1 MKTLLTTATLAALAT
16 VAQAQVIYAPTIAL
30 ADQKIRLSAWG
41 SGTITE
47 TTEMAYDGGGSVR
60 VSSRNFFQ
68 GGIMHFDNP
77 VNLAGPAA
85 DKANM
90 FLITL
95 SAPAATTVG
104 AGGAGAGG
112 GGGKLGGGG
121 GATLGTGGGGAAGLG
136 GGASAGGQAG
146 GAAGSGQAGG
156 TERQITFDTTLTKV
170 RMILTTSDGKKSEVF
185 VDLSGA
191 LANSRGWKSV
201 GVPLVSI
208 PGFDRTNKMVKSI
221 AFSGDTI
228 GTFYVGELKVVNDTT
243 PLYVE
248 PSVFELNLA
257 LGDEITLSAY
267 GSGGSSQLRYTWD
280 FDAAD
285 GVDVDAEGQNVR
297 RRFRKPGNY
306 TITVTVHDQ
315 FGLKKPHSSTIKV
328 VVNP

>member
-1 MKTLLTTATLAALAT
+1 MKTLLTTATLAALAVT
-16 VAQAQVIYAPTIAL
+16 AQAQVIYAPTIAL
-30 ADQKIRLSAWG
+30 ADQRITLSAWG

-47 TTEMAYDGGGSVR
+47 TTDMAYDGGGSVR

-68 GGIMHFDNP
+68 GGIMHFENP
-77 VNLAGPAA
+77 VSLAGPAA

-95 SAPAATTVG
+95 SAPSATTVESG
-104 AGGAGAGG
+104 GAGG

-121 GATLGTGGGGAAGLG
+121 GASLGTGGGGGAAAGLG
-136 GGASAGGQAG
+136 GGAAGGQAG
-146 GAAGSGQAGG
+146 GAVGGGQAGG
-156 TERQITFDTTLTKV
+156 AERQVTFDTTLTKV
-170 RMILTTSDGKKSEVF
+170 RMIITTSDGKKSEVF

-208 PGFDRTNKMVKSI
+208 PGFDKTNKMVKSI

-243 PLYVE
+243 PLYVD
-248 PSVFELNLA
+248 PSVYELNLA
-257 LGDEITLSAY
+257 LGDEIVLSAY

-285 GVDVDAEGQNVR
+285 GVDVDAEGQYVR
-297 RRFRKPGNY
+297 RRFRKPGDY

>member
-1 MKTLLTTATLAALAT
+1 MKTLLTTATLAALA
-16 VAQAQVIYAPTIAL
+16 VAAQAQVIYAPTIAL
-30 ADQKIRLSAWG
+30 ADQKISLSAWG

-68 GGIMHFDNP
+68 GGIMHFENP
-77 VNLAGPAA
+77 VNLSGPSA

-95 SAPAATTVG
+95 SAPAATTVDS
-104 AGGAGAGG
+104 GGAAGG
-112 GGGKLGGGG
+112 GVKGGGG
-121 GATLGTGGGGAAGLG
+121 GATLGTGGGGGGAAAGLG
-136 GGASAGGQAG
+136 GGAAGGQTG
-146 GAAGSGQAGG
+146 GGQAGG
-156 TERQITFDTTLTKV
+156 TERQVTFDTTLTKV
-170 RMILTTSDGKKSEVF
+170 RMIITTSDGKKSEVF

-285 GVDVDAEGQNVR
+285 GVDVDAEGQYVR

>member
-1 MKTLLTTATLAALAT
+1 
-16 VAQAQVIYAPTIAL
+16 
-30 ADQKIRLSAWG
+30 
-41 SGTITE
+41 
-47 TTEMAYDGGGSVR
+47 
-60 VSSRNFFQ
+60 
-68 GGIMHFDNP
+68 
-77 VNLAGPAA
+77 
-85 DKANM
+85 M

-95 SAPAATTVG
+95 SDPAATTVDS
-104 AGGAGAGG
+104 GGAAGG
-112 GGGKLGGGG
+112 GVKGGGG
-121 GATLGTGGGGAAGLG
+121 GATLGTGGGGGGAAAGLG
-136 GGASAGGQAG
+136 GGAAGGQTG
-146 GAAGSGQAGG
+146 GGQAGG
-156 TERQITFDTTLTKV
+156 TERQVTFDTTLTKV
-170 RMILTTSDGKKSEVF
+170 RMIITTSDGKKSEVF

-285 GVDVDAEGQNVR
+285 GVDVDAEGQYVR

>member
-1 MKTLLTTATLAALAT
+1 
-16 VAQAQVIYAPTIAL
+16 
-30 ADQKIRLSAWG
+30 
-41 SGTITE
+41 
-47 TTEMAYDGGGSVR
+47 
-60 VSSRNFFQ
+60 
-68 GGIMHFDNP
+68 
-77 VNLAGPAA
+77 
-85 DKANM
+85 M

-95 SAPAATTVG
+95 SAPAATTVATG
-104 AGGAGAGG
+104 GGAT
-112 GGGKLGGGG
+112 GGGKTGGG
-121 GATLGTGGGGAAGLG
+121 GAALGTGGTGGGGAAGLG
-136 GGASAGGQAG
+136 GGAAAGGQAG
-146 GAAGSGQAGG
+146 GATGGQTGG
-156 TERQITFDTTLTKV
+156 TERQVTFDTTLTTV
-170 RMILTTSDGKKSEVF
+170 RMIITTSDGKKSEVY

-208 PGFDRTNKMVKSI
+208 PGFDKTNKMVKSI

-243 PLYVE
+243 PLYVD
-248 PSVFELNLA
+248 PSVYELNLA
-257 LGDEITLSAY
+257 LGDEIVLSAY

-285 GVDVDAEGQNVR
+285 GVDVDAEGQYVR
-297 RRFRKPGNY
+297 RRFRKPGDY